1 VSPKNPLNDR
11 LSRRPL
17 RLVAAAALAALAL
30 SSSAAAASHKA
41 QVHARCAG
49 DVVSGTV
56 RSTGPGD
63 VKVDLMAKRT
73 SNARFAPAGQSSWVH
88 AAVGATGYQFSFN
101 VARLSAVAYRV
112 DVAGSHSNE
121 VPLASCAPGHQVP
134 EAPAALLL
142 PMSALAL
149 LGLRFGRRRRLRNQH

>member
-1 VSPKNPLNDR
+1 VPPKTALNDR

-17 RLVAAAALAALAL
+17 RFVAVAGIAALAL
-30 SSSAAAASHKA
+30 SSSAAAASNKA

-56 RSTGPGD
+56 RSAGD

-73 SNARFAPAGQSSWVH
+73 SNAPFAPAGQSSLLH
-88 AAVGATGYQFSFN
+88 AAAGATGYGFSFN

-112 DVAGSHSNE
+112 DAGASRSNV

-142 PMSALAL
+142 PVSALAL
-149 LGLRFGRRRRLRNQH
+149 LGLRFGRRRFRNQR

>member
-1 VSPKNPLNDR
+1 MPSKTPLNDR

-17 RLVAAAALAALAL
+17 RLIAAAGIAALAL
-30 SSSAAAASHKA
+30 SPTAAAASQKA

-56 RSTGPGD
+56 RSTGLGD
-63 VKVDLMAKRT
+63 VKLDLMAKRT
-73 SNARFAPAGQSSWVH
+73 SNAPFAPVGQSSWVH
-88 AAVGATGYQFSFN
+88 AAVGATGYRFSFN
-101 VARLSAVAYRV
+101 VARVSAAAYRV
-112 DVAGSHSNE
+112 DAAGSHSNE

-142 PMSALAL
+142 PVSALAL
-149 LGLRFGRRRRLRNQH
+149 LGLSFGRRRRSQR

>member
-1 VSPKNPLNDR
+1 VPPKTVLNDR

-17 RLVAAAALAALAL
+17 RFVAVAGIAALAL
-30 SSSAAAASHKA
+30 SSSAAAASNKA
-41 QVHARCAG
+41 QVHASCAG

-56 RSTGPGD
+56 KSAGLGD

-73 SNARFAPAGQSSWVH
+73 SNSPFAPVGQSSWVH
-88 AAVGATGYQFSFN
+88 AALGATGYRFSFN

-112 DVAGSHSNE
+112 DAAGSHSNE

-142 PMSALAL
+142 PVSALAL
-149 LGLRFGRRRRLRNQH
+149 LGLRFGRRRRFRSQR

>member
-1 VSPKNPLNDR
+1 MPPKTALNDR

-17 RLVAAAALAALAL
+17 RFVAVAGIAALAL
-30 SSSAAAASHKA
+30 SSSAAAASNKA

-56 RSTGPGD
+56 RSAGPGD
-63 VKVDLMAKRT
+63 VKLDLMAKRT
-73 SNARFAPAGQSSWVH
+73 SNAPFAPAGQSSWVR
-88 AAVGATGYQFSFN
+88 AAVGATGYGFSFN

-112 DVAGSHSNE
+112 DAGASRSNV
-121 VPLASCAPGHQVP
+121 VPLVSCAPGHQVP

-142 PMSALAL
+142 PVSALAL
-149 LGLRFGRRRRLRNQH
+149 LGLRFGRRRRFRNQR